1 MIATYMS
8 LEKKQHCNVDPFVVQ
23 ISGTTQNA
31 AKIITL
37 TLLTI
42 SRAMWELQGKIWD
55 PISSH

>member
-1 MIATYMS
+1 MS